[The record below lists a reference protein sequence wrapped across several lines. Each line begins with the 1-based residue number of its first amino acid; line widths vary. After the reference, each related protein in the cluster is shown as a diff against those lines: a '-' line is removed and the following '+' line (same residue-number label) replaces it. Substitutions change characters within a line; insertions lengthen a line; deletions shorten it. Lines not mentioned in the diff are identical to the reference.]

1 MEVLGAVVTITS
13 ATIRTTSAVWSL
25 CDTWREAP
33 EELHRLL
40 EDLRRAQQFF
50 REAQEGLKHPSYLKT
65 YDKTTASAQIDKLH
79 QLLDDGAAVVGDIGQ
94 LVSRLRKGDDGGG
107 WEKLKLEEVG
117 KRRRAMWL
125 RQTWKVARLRK
136 RLKQVTVSICQMMV
150 AQNV

>member
-25 CDTWREAP
+25 CETWREAP

-50 REAQEGLKHPSYLKT
+50 SETQEGLKQSSRLGLGSKT
-65 YDKTTASAQIDKLH
+65 AASAQIDNLH
-79 QLLDDGAAVVGDIGQ
+79 QLLTDGANVIRDIGN
-94 LVSRLRKGDDGGG
+94 LVNRLRKGDDGGG

-136 RLKQVTVSICQMMV
+136 RLKQVTVSLCHLLL